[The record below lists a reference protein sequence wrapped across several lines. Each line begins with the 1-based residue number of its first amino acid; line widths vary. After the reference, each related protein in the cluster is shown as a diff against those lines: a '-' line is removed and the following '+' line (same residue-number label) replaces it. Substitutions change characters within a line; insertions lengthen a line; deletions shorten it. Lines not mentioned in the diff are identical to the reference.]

1 MFNFPFI
8 TLSAR
13 LQRNLHHFNDELSE
27 VDWNR
32 IIANGTNC
40 VNKLFSSFYNKYNT
54 IVNKHTPV
62 KKIYHRKAEQLPNP
76 WITNGNKA
84 AIKVRNKLY
93 ATGDKIKCKH
103 YRNKICTLIR
113 VSKRRYYDT
122 FFENSMVN
130 KEATNFYIRGN
141 KTQSHICIKGL
152 LIIVT
157 KLLRKV
163 RGYLTL
169 LMNTLQQSETD
180 LLITYPFPKNII

>member
-1 MFNFPFI
+1 M
-8 TLSAR
+8 
-13 LQRNLHHFNDELSE
+13 
-27 VDWNR
+27 
-32 IIANGTNC
+32 
-40 VNKLFSSFYNKYNT
+40 
-54 IVNKHTPV
+54 
-62 KKIYHRKAEQLPNP
+62 
-76 WITNGNKA
+76 
-84 AIKVRNKLY
+84 
-93 ATGDKIKCKH
+93 KCKN

-141 KTQSHICIKGL
+141 KTQSHICTKGL

-169 LMNTLQQSETD
+169 LMNTLRQLETD

>member
-1 MFNFPFI
+1 MEQI
-8 TLSAR
+8 
-13 LQRNLHHFNDELSE
+13 
-27 VDWNR
+27 VW
-32 IIANGTNC
+32 TNC
-40 VNKLFSSFYNKYNT
+40 FRRFTTSIIQLLTNT
-54 IVNKHTPV
+54 PPW

-130 KEATNFYIRGN
+130 KEATNFYIHGN
-141 KTQSHICIKGL
+141 KTRSHICTKGL